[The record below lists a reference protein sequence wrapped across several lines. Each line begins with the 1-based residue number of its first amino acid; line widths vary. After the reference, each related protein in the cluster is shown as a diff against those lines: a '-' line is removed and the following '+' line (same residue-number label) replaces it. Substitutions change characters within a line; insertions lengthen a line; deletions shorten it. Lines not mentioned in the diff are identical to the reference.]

1 MDTELRRGKER
12 EGEGEESENASEES
26 YQFDDNESSGME
38 TTDFSDGDGDE
49 DPKNGSRIKTK
60 KDSIQSRI
68 NSARNWMIG
77 NVLFLIF
84 VITLLAVFYGL
95 GWLKFETGF
104 NESIN

>member
-1 MDTELRRGKER
+1 MSTRLRREG

-38 TTDFSDGDGDE
+38 TTDFSDGDE
-49 DPKNGSRIKTK
+49 DSENGSRINAK